1 MMIYYVDENNKPHL
15 DVLKRRV
22 LSAEATINN
31 KNHFSKNNP
40 INAPI
45 SNGEYDVVTYNQVSD
60 IYANAI
66 NHYLLDEYNVEQLPL
81 FSMVQPQDIQSLE
94 QQIDWAS
101 LSEDESYLQLY
112 DLYNNDV
119 VSGGCA
125 SYSCLGPGG
134 ECSVWN
140 PNVCGS
146 ICQLVES
153 VQHLVEYPG
162 EKQLPPGLEEDGEP
176 LIIPTGKEKKDTKQ
190 LKSYDDLAQATIGF
204 FPEIYEL
211 RKQLN
216 ATVVGKQLVNNYYN
230 MGQLTFKGE
239 VKIPLNLKI
248 EVLYTILSNR
258 KKITDFTQ
266 ALNISL
272 KGEVK
277 KNHEYSKKT
286 LFSIDESKKYL
297 SLLNKIKQVSGNED
311 FNNFV
316 TSYEEIIKQFEGKTI
331 SNIINTF
338 KVSIK
343 Q

>member
-1 MMIYYVDENNKPHL
+1 
-15 DVLKRRV
+15 
-22 LSAEATINN
+22 
-31 KNHFSKNNP
+31 
-40 INAPI
+40 
-45 SNGEYDVVTYNQVSD
+45 
-60 IYANAI
+60 
-66 NHYLLDEYNVEQLPL
+66 
-81 FSMVQPQDIQSLE
+81 
-94 QQIDWAS
+94 
-101 LSEDESYLQLY
+101 
-112 DLYNNDV
+112 
-119 VSGGCA
+119 
-125 SYSCLGPGG
+125 
-134 ECSVWN
+134 
-140 PNVCGS
+140 
-146 ICQLVES
+146 
-153 VQHLVEYPG
+153 
-162 EKQLPPGLEEDGEP
+162 
-176 LIIPTGKEKKDTKQ
+176 
-190 LKSYDDLAQATIGF
+190 
-204 FPEIYEL
+204 
-211 RKQLN
+211 
-216 ATVVGKQLVNNYYN
+216 